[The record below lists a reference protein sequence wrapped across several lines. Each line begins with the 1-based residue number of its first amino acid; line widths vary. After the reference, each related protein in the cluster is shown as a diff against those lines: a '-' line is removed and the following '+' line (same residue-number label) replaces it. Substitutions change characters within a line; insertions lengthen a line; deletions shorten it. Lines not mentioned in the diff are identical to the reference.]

1 MEILLCTIGFAGKT
15 AQEFFALLEGAK
27 VRKVIDIRQNR
38 GGQLS
43 GFAKFPDI
51 AFLLDRVAGIE
62 YQHQP
67 ALAPTP
73 DILKAYRKS
82 RDWAVYETAFR
93 SLMKERGVPEQIAPA
108 DFAGTT
114 AMLCSEAG
122 PEKCHRRLVAEL
134 LADHWRGKNYS
145 VEVRHLVKEAPVRK
159 KRGKR
164 RDAVA
169 LENEAGDQ

>member
-43 GFAKFPDI
+43 GFAKYPDI
-51 AFLLDRVAGIE
+51 AFLLDRVAGIA

-73 DILKAYRKS
+73 EILKAYRKS
-82 RDWAVYETAFR
+82 RDWAIYESAFL

-108 DFAGTT
+108 DFAGAT

-122 PEKCHRRLVAEL
+122 PEKCHRRLVADL
-134 LADHWRGKNYS
+134 LAEQWCGKDHS
-145 VEVRHLVKEAPVRK
+145 VEVRHLVKAEPVRK
-159 KRGKR
+159 KRGRR

-169 LENEAGDQ
+169 LESETGDQ